1 MLTTMTDG
9 WDDDDV
15 TCTPQELRDAAR
27 RLAGRCARTAPSR
40 ASLETFGRNA
50 GLRPPGRR
58 IPNNLEEIA
67 TLATWAEAHGTERMT
82 LSVSF

>member
-15 TCTPQELRDAAR
+15 TCNPAELRDAAR
-27 RLAGRCARTAPSR
+27 RLAGQCARTAPSR
-40 ASLETFGRNA
+40 ASWRPSVATPSFVPLA
-50 GLRPPGRR
+50 GEFL
-58 IPNNLEEIA
+58 NNLEEIA